1 MIHTAARPAARS
13 AVLTDWVLVGCPD
26 PDQPLCE
33 IVVEAQPFTIG
44 RSSGCDLTINSRRVS
59 GEHAELMQVGDHL
72 LLRDSGSTNGT
83 FLAGRRVTEVTPVG
97 DGDLLAFADSEFRLR
112 WVGDRGETPILSS
125 AHEQTAVELDT
136 FEPNWLFSNFEK
148 LLGRPGV
155 IPHYQPVVDFATGES
170 VGHEALAR
178 SNTPGMT
185 NPAAM
190 FATAEL
196 LGREVEFSK
205 ECRHRGVFVSQ
216 YLPGGL
222 PVYLNTHPA
231 EELLTDVLPDIAKL
245 RERYEGVPLVVE
257 IHEGAFEGPDEMR
270 KFARC
275 LEDLAVEFAYDD
287 FGAGRSRLAELLE
300 VPPSILK
307 YDAGLIR
314 MLESPDDRVGRM
326 LGSMVQMLRD
336 AGIRT
341 LAEGVET
348 EQQAEICR
356 ELGFDLAQGYLFG
369 RPAAPENFVAL
380 DDTVE
385 VPLSK

>member
-1 MIHTAARPAARS
+1 MIHTAARPAT
-13 AVLTDWVLVGCPD
+13 LTDWVLVGCPD
-26 PDQPLCE
+26 PEEPLTE
-33 IVVEAQPFTIG
+33 VSVSAQPFTIG
-44 RSSGCDLTINSRRVS
+44 RSSNCDLRINSRRVS
-59 GEHAELMQVGDHL
+59 SDHAELMQVGDHL

-112 WVGDRGETPILSS
+112 WVGDRRETPILTS

-136 FEPNWLFSNFEK
+136 VEPNWLFTNFEK

-155 IPHYQPVVDFATGES
+155 IPNYQPVIDFATGEA

-178 SNTPGMT
+178 SNTPGLS

-216 YLPGGL
+216 YLPGDL
-222 PVYLNTHPA
+222 PVYLNTHPS
-231 EELLTDVLPDIAKL
+231 EELLTDVLPDITKL

-257 IHEGAFEGPDEMR
+257 IHEGAFEGPEEMR

-275 LEDLAVEFAYDD
+275 LEDLAVDFAYDD
-287 FGAGRSRLAELLE
+287 FGAGRSRLLELLE

-307 YDAGLIR
+307 CDAGLIR
-314 MLESPDDRVGRM
+314 NLEAPDDRIGKM
-326 LGSMVQMLRD
+326 LGSMVQMMRD

-348 EQQAEICR
+348 ERQAAVCR
-356 ELGFDLAQGYLFG
+356 ELGFDLAQGYLYG
-369 RPAAPENFVAL
+369 RPAPPKDFVCL
-380 DDTVE
+380 DDTVT
-385 VPLSK
+385 VPLSL